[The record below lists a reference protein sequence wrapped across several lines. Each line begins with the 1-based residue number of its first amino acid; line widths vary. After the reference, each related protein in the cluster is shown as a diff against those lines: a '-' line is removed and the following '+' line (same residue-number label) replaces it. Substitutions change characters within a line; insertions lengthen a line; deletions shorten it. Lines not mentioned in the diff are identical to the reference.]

1 LRRVGVRAIG
11 QLALGNVDFSLGLF
25 DQTITLL
32 IEADLLLEA
41 LKLGIAFLDHVH
53 VMCGLHDLFLV
64 FFGFVLDLLLK
75 LLETEPRTLPAVVI
89 SHSALRTCI

>member
-1 LRRVGVRAIG
+1 
-11 QLALGNVDFSLGLF
+11 
-25 DQTITLL
+25 
-32 IEADLLLEA
+32 
-41 LKLGIAFLDHVH
+41 VH